1 MNGEMDKTQQNS
13 VKPAAYATLFILSL
27 LYDRLIIRRGD
38 RQGWLEPY
46 TALTVV
52 AGVLYTLAAVW
63 AFDRRAARAAF
74 LAFVASGTPMII
86 GDLERYLERARN
98 GDAAL
103 QELEGK
109 YGHRRGRYVRAG

>member
-1 MNGEMDKTQQNS
+1 MDKTKEDS
-13 VKPAAYATLFILSL
+13 ARPAAYAGLFILSL
-27 LYDRLIIRRGD
+27 LYDRLVIRRGD
-38 RQGWLEPY
+38 RQGWLEPF
-46 TALTVV
+46 TAFSVV

-74 LAFVASGTPMII
+74 WAFVASGTPMIL

-109 YGHRRGRYVRAG
+109 YGHGRGRYIRAK

>member
-1 MNGEMDKTQQNS
+1 MDKTKKNS
-13 VKPAAYATLFILSL
+13 TRPAAYAALFVLSL

-38 RQGWLEPY
+38 RQGWLEPF

-63 AFDRRAARAAF
+63 AFDRGAARAAF
-74 LAFVASGTPMII
+74 WAFVASGTPMIL

-109 YGHRRGRYVRAG
+109 YGNGRGRYVRAR